1 MKVTSISSLIAIL
14 ILSLI
19 LFSQQSTFAQS
30 KVYAAKFQEG
40 EDYYNVQN
48 YTKALRYFLQADSAE
63 GSNAEAKYKI
73 GLCYLKTQY
82 KLKSLSYFE
91 SVAKLAPSKFGDIQY
106 LVGFGLQLNHEFEK
120 ALKEYNGYRD
130 YLITQKDSKDKT
142 RSYDDLMKRIAECK
156 EGIDLMA
163 HPVKVEIEN
172 MGTEINS
179 KYVDYSPVIS
189 ADEDMLMFTSRR
201 QTTTGGTYDEYNEEY
216 REDIY
221 RSYKKSDKWETASN
235 IGPPINTSEN
245 DATINLSPDGQK
257 LLIFIDSK
265 GEGNIWESKLNGEEW
280 TKPEKLPAPINT
292 KFHETSAAYSYD
304 GNTLYFVSYRDGGMG
319 GSDIYY
325 VTKEKNGTWSQ
336 QAKNIGAPINTPYDE
351 ESIYMMPDGR
361 TMYFSSK
368 GHKTM
373 GGFDIFKSFLD
384 STGKWSEPE
393 NIGYPINTADD
404 DETYVM
410 AASGKH
416 AYYTS
421 VKKDGFGTR
430 DIYVINYIDAIKN
443 TVATNQADK
452 NNVAELMKIAKDS
465 SLVIAK
471 NVDSKT
477 SNLTIIKGVIADAI
491 TNKPIGATI
500 TLTDNTKGGEEI
512 ANFQSNSKT
521 GKYLVALPSGK
532 NYGIDVKADGYLF
545 HSENFE
551 IPAAGGYV
559 EMSKAI
565 PMKDYSVGNI
575 IIMKNVFY
583 DSDKSTLRKE
593 STTELNL
600 LVKLLTEMPNMTI
613 EISSHTD
620 NKGGEKY
627 NVELSEKRSESV
639 VAFLISKGIEAKRLS
654 SKGYGFSMPIGSNES
669 ELGRQLN
676 RRTEFKI
683 LSK

>member
-1 MKVTSISSLIAIL
+1 MNTI
-14 ILSLI
+14 
-19 LFSQQSTFAQS
+19 QQSSFKHSLTLVLLFISIFATQAQNKLYS
-30 KVYAAKFQEG
+30 AKFQEG
-40 EDYYNVQN
+40 EDYFNVQN
-48 YTKALRYFLQADSAE
+48 FRKALRSYLVADSVEPTHAD
-63 GSNAEAKYKI
+63 AKYKI
-73 GLCYLKTQY
+73 GLCYLKTDY

-91 SVAKLAPSKFGDIQY
+91 SANKMAPSKFDDIQY
-106 LVGFGLQLNHEFEK
+106 LLGYGYQLNLELDK
-120 ALKEYNGYRD
+120 ALKEYNGYREF
-130 YLITQKDSKDKT
+130 LITQKESKEKT
-142 RSYDDLMKRIAECK
+142 RLYEELSKRISECK
-156 EGIDLMA
+156 VGKELMA
-163 HPVKVEIEN
+163 KPVNVEIAN
-172 MGTEINS
+172 MGASINS
-179 KYVDYSPVIS
+179 RYVDYTPVIS
-189 ADEDMLMFTSRR
+189 ADEDMIMFTSRR
-201 QTTTGGTYDEYNEEY
+201 KTTTGGTYDEDNEEY

-221 RSYKKSDKWETASN
+221 RSTKENDTWQTATN
-235 IGPPINTSEN
+235 IGPPINTTEN
-245 DATINLSPDGQK
+245 DATNNLSPDGQK

-280 TKPEKLPAPINT
+280 SKPEKLPAPINT

-304 GNTLYFVSYRDGGMG
+304 GNTLYFVSYRDGGIG

-325 VTKEKNGTWSQ
+325 VTKDKNGAWSKE
-336 QAKNIGAPINTPYDE
+336 AKNIGAPINTAFDE

-373 GGFDIFKSFLD
+373 GGFDIFKSVMD
-384 STGKWSEPE
+384 TTGKWSEPE
-393 NIGYPINTADD
+393 NIGYPINTSDD
-404 DETYVM
+404 DETFVM

-421 VKKDGFGTR
+421 VKKDGLGTR
-430 DIYVINYIDAIKN
+430 DIYVINFVDAIKN
-443 TVATNQADK
+443 SVTSTQADK
-452 NNVAELMKIAKDS
+452 NTMVELMKIAKDS

-471 NVDSKT
+471 TVDANT
-477 SNLTIIKGVIADAI
+477 SNLTIIKGVIADAV

-500 TLTDNTKGGEEI
+500 TLTDNSKGGEEI

-551 IPAAGGYV
+551 IPSAGGYV

-593 STTELNL
+593 SQTELNL
-600 LVKLLTEMPNMTI
+600 LVKLLNDMPTMTI

-627 NVELSEKRSESV
+627 NLELSEKRSESV
-639 VAFLISKGIEAKRLS
+639 VAYLISKGIEGKRLS
-654 SKGYGFSMPIGSNES
+654 SKGYGFSKPIGSNES